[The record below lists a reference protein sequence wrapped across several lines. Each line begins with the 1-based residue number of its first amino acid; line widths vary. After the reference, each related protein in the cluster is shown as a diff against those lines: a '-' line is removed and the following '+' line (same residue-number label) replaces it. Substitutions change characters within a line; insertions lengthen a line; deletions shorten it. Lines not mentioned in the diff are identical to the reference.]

1 MLKKDRFVK
10 TAMQF
15 DWKSYFI
22 FTSKEQKGI
31 LVLGCILTLSLL
43 LHYLLP
49 ATSTNN
55 TAFSNAKNKPKAF
68 FYFDPNLLDSL
79 QGYQLGLSRKQ
90 MTTLYHYREKG
101 GRFKKND
108 DLFKWYGLS
117 EIQAQ
122 GLLPWVRIKA
132 IDSTTYNKQNRNQHW
147 GKYTTEKID
156 INNPNASQWIKITGL
171 PAYKVK
177 RILTYQKWTSGFNN
191 IQGLKKVYGITAFDF
206 EMIYPYLK
214 YQPKTSKKMA
224 YQTMRF
230 EDWIALGIFDEKAVW
245 RILKIRKEQQG
256 RLAWSEIVIQFDLT
270 ESEAMVLKQRTNL
283 NN

>member
-1 MLKKDRFVK
+1 
-10 TAMQF
+10 MQF

-31 LVLGCILTLSLL
+31 VVLGCILSLSLL
-43 LHYLLP
+43 LHFLLP
-49 ATSTNN
+49 ASSSNEN
-55 TAFSNAKNKPKAF
+55 RFSNAKNKPKVL

-79 QGYQLGLSRKQ
+79 QGFQLGLSRKQ

-101 GRFKKND
+101 GRFRKKE
-108 DLFKWYGLS
+108 DLLKWYGLS
-117 EIQAQ
+117 EMQANT
-122 GLLPWVRIKA
+122 LLPWVRIKA
-132 IDSTTYNKQNRNQHW
+132 IDSTNYKQQNWRPSL
-147 GKYTTEKID
+147 GKYAPEKID
-156 INNPNASQWIKITGL
+156 INNSNASEWIQITGL

-177 RILTYQKWTSGFNN
+177 RILRYQKWTGGFTN

-206 EMIYPYLK
+206 EIIYPYLK

-230 EDWIALGIFDEKAVW
+230 EDWMALGIFDEKAVW
-245 RILKIRKEQQG
+245 RILKLRKEQQG
-256 RLAWSEIVIQFDLT
+256 RLTWSEMVIQFDLT

-283 NN
+283 SQ

>member
-1 MLKKDRFVK
+1 
-10 TAMQF
+10 MQF

-31 LVLGCILTLSLL
+31 VVLGCILSLSLL

-49 ATSTNN
+49 TKSVEVDR
-55 TAFSNAKNKPKAF
+55 FSNSKNKPKAL

-79 QGYQLGLSRKQ
+79 QGFQLGFSRKQ

-101 GRFKKND
+101 GRFQKKE
-108 DLFKWYGLS
+108 DLLKWYGLS
-117 EIQAQ
+117 EYQANT
-122 GLLPWVRIKA
+122 LLPWVRIKA
-132 IDSTTYNKQNRNQHW
+132 IDSTNYNKQNKNRNW
-147 GKYTTEKID
+147 GKYATEKID
-156 INNPNASQWIKITGL
+156 INNSNASQWIQITGL

-177 RILTYQKWTSGFNN
+177 RILTYQKWTGGFTN

-230 EDWIALGIFDEKAVW
+230 EDWMALGIFDERAVW
-245 RILKIRKEQQG
+245 RILKLRKEQQG
-256 RLAWSEIVIQFDLT
+256 RLAWSEMVIQFDLT

>member
-1 MLKKDRFVK
+1 
-10 TAMQF
+10 MQF

-31 LVLGCILTLSLL
+31 LVLGCILFLSLL

-49 ATSTNN
+49 ATSSNKTTFLNSNN
-55 TAFSNAKNKPKAF
+55 KHKVY

-79 QGYQLGLSRKQ
+79 QGYQLGLSKKQ

-101 GRFKKND
+101 GRFKKKE
-108 DLFKWYGLS
+108 DLLKWYGLS
-117 EIQAQ
+117 DIQAST
-122 GLLPWVRIKA
+122 LLPWVRMKA
-132 IDSTTYNKQNRNQHW
+132 TDSNNYKKQYWSNKW
-147 GKYTTEKID
+147 GKHTTPKID
-156 INNPNASQWIKITGL
+156 INNPNVSAWVNITGL

-177 RILTYQKWTSGFNN
+177 RILTYQKWTGGFTN

-214 YQPKTSKKMA
+214 YQSKTSQKMA

-230 EDWIALGIFDEKAVW
+230 EDWITLGIFDEKAVW
-245 RILKIRKEQQG
+245 KILKLRKEKQG
-256 RLAWSEIVIQFDLT
+256 KLTWSEMVIQFDLT
-270 ESEAMVLKQRTNL
+270 ESEAMVLKKRTNL
-283 NN
+283 SH